1 MLKIDDADNFRRT
14 VAGVCL
20 ILAPLVLALAQ
31 LVHPGQGADGIVQ
44 MMAEKPG
51 GVETAGLMV
60 ILSSVLF
67 VPVLVEAGQGI
78 GQRIFV
84 ATVVSWLLV
93 AAVRLRSISRDK
105 TTGQTAPVK

>member
-1 MLKIDDADNFRRT
+1 MKMTNADNFRRT
-14 VAGVCL
+14 LAGLYL

-31 LVHPGQGADGIVQ
+31 LVHLGQGADGIVQ

-51 GVETAGLMV
+51 GVETASLMV

-67 VPVLVEAGQGI
+67 VPVLDEAGQGI
-78 GQRIFV
+78 GQRIF
-84 ATVVSWLLV
+84 VVSWLLV
-93 AAVRLRSISRDK
+93 AAVRLRSISRDQ